1 MNDTARLEA
10 RLLTAAELE
19 LVASTRAPEIE
30 RRSAD
35 ELKAAARRLRE
46 PLNRAKAIAARQMR
60 EIRGKAA
67 APRRARPA
75 KDNLGT
81 IGKAQALRA
90 ALDRVEAEQRRQAAA
105 ALR

>member
-1 MNDTARLEA
+1 MTEAVQLEA
-10 RLLTAAELE
+10 RLLTATEIE
-19 LVASTRAPEIE
+19 LVASTRPPAIE
-30 RRSAD
+30 RQSDD

-46 PLNRAKAIAARQMR
+46 AADRAKDIAARQRR

-67 APRRARPA
+67 PHGARPA

-81 IGKAQALRA
+81 IGKAQSLRA
-90 ALDRVEAEQRRQAAA
+90 ALERVESEQRRRAAA

>member
-1 MNDTARLEA
+1 MTDAARLEA

-19 LVASTRAPEIE
+19 LVALTRPPEIE

-46 PLNRAKAIAARQMR
+46 AANRAKAIAERQQR

-67 APRRARPA
+67 PHGARPA

-81 IGKAQALRA
+81 IGKSQALRA
-90 ALDRVEAEQRRQAAA
+90 ALDRVEAEQRRRAAA
-105 ALR
+105 ALQ

>member
-1 MNDTARLEA
+1 MTEAARLEA

-19 LVASTRAPEIE
+19 LVASSRAPEIE
-30 RRSAD
+30 LKSDD

-46 PLNRAKAIAARQMR
+46 AANRAKAIAQRQQR

-67 APRRARPA
+67 PHGARPA

-90 ALDRVEAEQRRQAAA
+90 ALDRVEAEQRRRAAA
-105 ALR
+105 ALQ

>member
-10 RLLTAAELE
+10 RLLTAAEQE
-19 LVASTRAPEIE
+19 LVAGTRPPEIE

-35 ELKAAARRLRE
+35 ELKTAARRLRE
-46 PLNRAKAIAARQMR
+46 ALNRAKAIAARQTR
-60 EIRGKAA
+60 EIRKAA
-67 APRRARPA
+67 APHRARPA

-90 ALDRVEAEQRRQAAA
+90 ALDRVEAEQRRRAAA
-105 ALR
+105 ALL

>member
-1 MNDTARLEA
+1 MSNAAKLEA
-10 RLLTAAELE
+10 RLLTASELE

-30 RRSAD
+30 RQSDD

-46 PLNRAKAIAARQMR
+46 AARRAKTIAARQAR
-60 EIRGKAA
+60 EIRGKSE
-67 APRRARPA
+67 PRGARPA

-81 IGKAQALRA
+81 VGKAEALGA
-90 ALDRVEAEQRRQAAA
+90 ALERIEAEQRRRAAA

>member
-1 MNDTARLEA
+1 MNDAARLEA
-10 RLLTAAELE
+10 RLLTASELE
-19 LVASTRAPEIE
+19 LVASTRPPEIE

-46 PLNRAKAIAARQMR
+46 ALNRAKAIAARQTR

-67 APRRARPA
+67 PHRARPA

-81 IGKAQALRA
+81 IGKAQALRE
-90 ALDRVEAEQRRQAAA
+90 ALDRVEAEQRRRAAA
-105 ALR
+105 ALE

>member
-10 RLLTAAELE
+10 RLLTAAEQE
-19 LVASTRAPEIE
+19 LVALTRPPEIE
-30 RRSAD
+30 RRSGD

-46 PLNRAKAIAARQMR
+46 ALNRAKAIAPRQTR

-67 APRRARPA
+67 APHRARPA

-81 IGKAQALRA
+81 IGKAQALRD
-90 ALDRVEAEQRRQAAA
+90 ALDRIDAEQRRRAAA
-105 ALR
+105 ALQ

>member
-1 MNDTARLEA
+1 MTETARLEA
-10 RLLTAAELE
+10 RLLTASEVE
-19 LVASTRAPEIE
+19 LVALTRPPEIG
-30 RRSAD
+30 RQSAD
-35 ELKAAARRLRE
+35 DLKAAARRLRE
-46 PLNRAKAIAARQMR
+46 AHSRAKAIAARQTR
-60 EIRGKAA
+60 EIRGKA

-90 ALDRVEAEQRRQAAA
+90 ALERVEAEQRRRAAA

>member
-1 MNDTARLEA
+1 MTEAAKLDA

-19 LVASTRAPEIE
+19 LVALTRPPEIE
-30 RRSAD
+30 RRSDD

-46 PLNRAKAIAARQMR
+46 AHDRAKGIAARQRR

-67 APRRARPA
+67 PHGARPA
-75 KDNLGT
+75 RDNLGT

-90 ALDRVEAEQRRQAAA
+90 ALERVEAEQRRRAAA
-105 ALR
+105 ALQ